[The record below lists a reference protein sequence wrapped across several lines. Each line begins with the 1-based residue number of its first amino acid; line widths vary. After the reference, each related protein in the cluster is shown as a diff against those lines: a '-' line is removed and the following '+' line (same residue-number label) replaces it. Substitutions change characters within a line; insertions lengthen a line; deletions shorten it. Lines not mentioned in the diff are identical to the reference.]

1 MSDKKTD
8 VENDEILVFGKG
20 GKERIV
26 FLNAKAMFALE
37 NYLNSRKDEQPELF
51 VGLKAPYKP
60 LQKSSVETIVRKLG
74 GKAGVD
80 NVHPHRFRRTAA
92 TLALN
97 RGMPIEQV
105 SQMLGH
111 SKIET
116 TTIYARS
123 DLQNVKSSHKKY
135 VV

>member
-1 MSDKKTD
+1 MNT
-8 VENDEILVFGKG
+8 NDIVKRVLNEIPD
-20 GKERIV
+20 IDDA
-26 FLNAKAMFALE
+26 NNDA
-37 NYLNSRKDEQPELF
+37 LF
-51 VGLKAPYKP
+51 VSLKKP
-60 LQKSSVETIVRKLG
+60 FTRIGKSCIEGTLKKLG
-74 GKAGVD
+74 CSVNIS

-92 TLALN
+92 TIALN

-105 SQMLGH
+105 SQVLGH

-123 DLQNVKSSHKKY
+123 SNENVKSSHKKY